1 MKPGRVKFM
10 VIHEQIPQPGLK
22 SHKDKTRG
30 SAPRIAL
37 PLRPLREAFIFVS
50 IRGLELLFYTF
61 GISVT
66 EIDEPVMRKLN
77 GCTGDRG
84 NAVNRHHFRLRTEL
98 KQSVADRL

>member
-1 MKPGRVKFM
+1 M

-50 IRGLELLFYTF
+50 IRGLELLFYF
-61 GISVT
+61 HVEVPPKGVGGGGIETVAVVDKWRVGI
-66 EIDEPVMRKLN
+66 EDVV
-77 GCTGDRG
+77 
-84 NAVNRHHFRLRTEL
+84 NAEG
-98 KQSVADRL
+98 